1 MAQIVQRFFTFCI
14 YGKSNYLLFYC
25 FSTKPKI
32 NNASHAVT
40 LQSEA
45 HTALKKIKRIREPGP
60 ETFSLPW
67 KVPVV
72 AAQFVFSH
80 VLNIK

>member
-1 MAQIVQRFFTFCI
+1 M
-14 YGKSNYLLFYC
+14 SNYLLFYC
-25 FSTKPKI
+25 FSSKPKI
-32 NNASHAVT
+32 NTASRAIT

-45 HTALKKIKRIREPGP
+45 RAALKKKKRIREPGQ

-72 AAQFVFSH
+72 AAQFVCSH